1 MNLLERLTQV
11 TPNQLETRPNK
22 APELGFLTEVL
33 PSMGN
38 YALWTKG
45 DKQHYWFES
54 VADLMAGVNAR
65 LDQQGVYFAT
75 AAFNE
80 IAVANGNKGARTQAN
95 IAFLKALRL
104 DLDAGI
110 KKLEKHGPG
119 AVYVTQQDAL
129 DSLESAVQAGL
140 PAPSLVVSSGEGLH
154 VYWVLDA
161 DAKPGEWQP
170 VAESLSKAAE
180 HLGIKQD
187 YSVTTDS
194 ARILRPV
201 GTLHENGQRVR
212 VLKRTGNAYAL
223 RNLGERL
230 NLLAPLDSVPNFP
243 NRLFDTSVNADM
255 REPKREDKRDR
266 DPGLISKECPM
277 LRDFL
282 AGKVTSEPEW
292 RGVAGVLKYC
302 TGGEQLWHDGSAHD
316 PRYDRR
322 EAQSKWDGW
331 TAPPTKCGAAP
342 QCGNCKHRGS
352 ITSPVQLGD
361 VATDAPLKA
370 NPDNAQALQEALTA
384 GGLQAIMDT
393 DGQLNF
399 VMVTTDDIRTVRTC
413 LYADS
418 EAATDALI
426 AMAAMGGEVTQRQSN
441 RNH

>member
-154 VYWVLDA
+154 
-161 DAKPGEWQP
+161 Q
-170 VAESLSKAAE
+170 
-180 HLGIKQD
+180 
-187 YSVTTDS
+187 
-194 ARILRPV
+194 
-201 GTLHENGQRVR
+201 
-212 VLKRTGNAYAL
+212 
-223 RNLGERL
+223 
-230 NLLAPLDSVPNFP
+230 
-243 NRLFDTSVNADM
+243 
-255 REPKREDKRDR
+255 
-266 DPGLISKECPM
+266 
-277 LRDFL
+277 
-282 AGKVTSEPEW
+282 
-292 RGVAGVLKYC
+292 
-302 TGGEQLWHDGSAHD
+302 
-316 PRYDRR
+316 
-322 EAQSKWDGW
+322 
-331 TAPPTKCGAAP
+331 
-342 QCGNCKHRGS
+342 
-352 ITSPVQLGD
+352 
-361 VATDAPLKA
+361 
-370 NPDNAQALQEALTA
+370 
-384 GGLQAIMDT
+384 
-393 DGQLNF
+393 
-399 VMVTTDDIRTVRTC
+399 
-413 LYADS
+413 
-418 EAATDALI
+418 
-426 AMAAMGGEVTQRQSN
+426 
-441 RNH
+441 